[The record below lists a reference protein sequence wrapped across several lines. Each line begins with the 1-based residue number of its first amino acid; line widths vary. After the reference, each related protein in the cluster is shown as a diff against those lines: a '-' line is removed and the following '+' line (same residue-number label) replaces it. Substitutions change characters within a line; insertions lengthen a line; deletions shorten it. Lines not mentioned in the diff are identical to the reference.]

1 MKFFTT
7 DRGIAREGAD
17 GRLELLDLAAA
28 DLGQQLRVDAMLAR
42 ARQAGARERVA
53 PADLRLLAPIPRPSK
68 VIGIG
73 INYRSHVEETRATLK
88 QIGVKPPAHPV
99 FFVVPGSAVIGP
111 EAPIVLPKVAPTMVD
126 YEVEFAA
133 VIGRGGFGIKEK
145 DAAAHV
151 LGYTLANDVSARDIQ
166 RQAMST
172 PAFELTHAKGMDGFK
187 PMGPSLVT
195 ADEFGDPPDV
205 RIEGP
210 GQWGNPP
217 GCANDRTAALAAALH
232 RGNHEV
238 HDPCR
243 RRRDS
248 DRVARRRGRLPRAVS
263 EARRLG
269 GNVGRPHRNATQ
281 SGCRRQLTGLGPV
294 QTA

>member
-133 VIGRGGFGIKEK
+133 VIGRSGFGIKEK

-205 RIEGP
+205 RIEARVNGEIR
-210 GQWGNPP
+210 QD
-217 GCANDRTAALAAALH
+217 ARTTELLHSLPRCIEEITKFMTLAA
-232 RGNHEV
+232 GDV
-238 HDPCR
+238 I
-243 RRRDS
+243 
-248 DRVARRRGRLPRAVS
+248 
-263 EARRLG
+263 
-269 GNVGRPHRNATQ
+269 
-281 SGCRRQLTGLGPV
+281 LTGSPAGVGVYQGQFLKPGDLVEMSADRIGTLRNPV
-294 QTA
+294 VAAS